1 MRRADQI
8 TGIVML
14 IFSLTVAYTS
24 WQMPQRVEFGPGMGF
39 LPFWLAVLMAVLS
52 VLLLFDATVRKRGS
66 AGKNPFPAPQAL
78 LNVGMVIAGL
88 GVFVA
93 VLETV
98 GFAVS
103 TIVYIAFLLAIV
115 QKERWLKTAIVA
127 LLSTGGLYFVFQ
139 ILLEVKLPKNIFGF

>member
-14 IFSLTVAYTS
+14 VFSLTVAYTS

-39 LPFWLAVLMAVLS
+39 LPFWLAVVMSVLS
-52 VLLLFDATVRKRGS
+52 VLLLIDATRRKRAS

-78 LNVGMVIAGL
+78 LNVAMVIAGL
-88 GVFVA
+88 GVYVV

-103 TIVYIAFLLAIV
+103 TILYIAFLLAIV
-115 QKERWLKTAIVA
+115 QKERWFKTAIVA

-139 ILLEVKLPKNIFGF
+139 ILLEVKLPENIFGF

>member
-14 IFSLTVAYTS
+14 VFSLIIAYTS

-52 VLLLFDATVRKRGS
+52 VLLLFDATVRKS
-66 AGKNPFPAPQAL
+66 ASSGNPFPTPQAL
-78 LNVGMVIAGL
+78 RNVGMVIAGL
-88 GVFVA
+88 GVYIA
-93 VLETV
+93 VLDTA

-103 TIVYIAFLLAIV
+103 TVLYVAYLLAIV
-115 QKERWLKTAIVA
+115 QKERWLKTVVIS
-127 LLSTGGLYFVFQ
+127 LLSTGGLYVVFQ
-139 ILLEVKLPKNIFGF
+139 VLLEVKLPQNIFGF

>member
-14 IFSLTVAYTS
+14 IFSIIIAYTS

-52 VLLLFDATVRKRGS
+52 VLLLFDASVRKSVS
-66 AGKNPFPAPQAL
+66 AGNPFPTPQAL
-78 LNVGMVIAGL
+78 RNVGLVIAGL
-88 GVFVA
+88 GVFIA
-93 VLETV
+93 VLPAI

-103 TIVYIAFLLAIV
+103 TVLYIAFLLAIV
-115 QKERWLKTAIVA
+115 QKAPWLKSAIVA
-127 LLSTGGLYFVFQ
+127 LLSTGGLYLVFE